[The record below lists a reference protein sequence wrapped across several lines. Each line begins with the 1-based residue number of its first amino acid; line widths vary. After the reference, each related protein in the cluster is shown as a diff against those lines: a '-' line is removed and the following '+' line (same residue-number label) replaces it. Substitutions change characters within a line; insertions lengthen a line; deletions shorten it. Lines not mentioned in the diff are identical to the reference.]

1 MVKEITK
8 SEFDSYESVRMSGVT
23 NMFDTKRVSAYSGLD
38 NPTIIAIMD
47 SYSECKAM
55 FYPSEMELHNEAV
68 QLMWTLNKKYKI
80 DKMASLDE
88 YLDAHCHIL
97 EDGDIMT
104 IKTLIN
110 KFPLKEVHFFPY

>member
-38 NPTIIAIMD
+38 TDTIIAIMD

-97 EDGDIMT
+97 DDGDIMT

-110 KFPLKEVHFFPY
+110 KF